1 MFSKRGYSY
10 STGRRRRHRGARRR
24 RRPAPALILAIAVAA
39 ISGVAFTLVASTSSA
54 TRTDAAAPTPIVPG
68 AAQPT
73 LAAPE
78 AAQQPPPAPAQLALA
93 TLAAT
98 ATALPAR
105 PPTVTLVPTLAP
117 TVAPTAQP
125 PRALLPSKRI
135 LSYYGNP
142 LAKEMGIL
150 GELPS
155 EQMLSRLKQQIAA
168 YAKADPSR
176 PFLPAL
182 ELVTPAAQGWA
193 GEDGLY
199 RARMKPEVID
209 QVATW
214 AEANDALLILDVQIG
229 LSTVPQEVDAL
240 LPYLRRPY
248 VHLALDPEFAIP
260 SGHIP
265 GEVVGTLDASTIDG
279 VERTLSELVASE
291 HLPPKIL
298 IIHRFTDSMVTNS
311 WEIAHSDP
319 NVQIVVTMDGFGP
332 PALKLAQYRS
342 YVHDQGVEFSGIK
355 LFYHHDDPLLTP
367 KDVLGLDPSPDLII
381 YQ

>member
-1 MFSKRGYSY
+1 MFTARGYSY
-10 STGRRRRHRGARRR
+10 SQKRRRRHRAAIRAKR
-24 RRPAPALILAIAVAA
+24 RRPPGAALLMALAVFGLCGA
-39 ISGVAFTLVASTSSA
+39 AFTIVASMSSA
-54 TRTDAAAPTPIVPG
+54 TSTEAAAPTPV
-68 AAQPT
+68 A
-73 LAAPE
+73 E
-78 AAQQPPPAPAQLALA
+78 ALMALA
-93 TLAAT
+93 TVA
-98 ATALPAR
+98 
-105 PPTVTLVPTLAP
+105 PPTSTTVPLRPTAPPTLVPTLVPTLAP
-117 TVAPTAQP
+117 RPAG
-125 PRALLPSKRI
+125 LLPEHRI
-135 LSYYGNP
+135 LSFYGNP

-155 EQMLSRLKQQIAA
+155 EQMLARLKQQMAA
-168 YAKADPSR
+168 YAVTDASR
-176 PFLPAL
+176 PFVPAL

-199 RARMKPEVID
+199 RARMKPEVIE
-209 QVATW
+209 QVANW

-229 LSTVPQEVDAL
+229 LSTVPEEVEAL
-240 LPYLRRPY
+240 IPYLRRPY

-279 VERTLSELVASE
+279 VVRTLSELVASE

-298 IIHRFTDSMVTNS
+298 VVHRFTDSMVTNA

-342 YVHDQGVEFSGIK
+342 YVHDQGVQYSGIK
-355 LFYHHDDPLLTP
+355 LFYHHDVPLLTP
-367 KDVLGLDPSPDLII
+367 KDVLGLDPSPDLVI